1 MGAHKQEE
9 LYSYEEFVHIYL
21 QDILKFHG
29 SRFTTYSPSLQQQLR
44 HLSFVAALINSR
56 GQVQTVLE
64 EHNIVK
70 DDLECGLIT
79 WESVEYFQRWQVK
92 VLNKLETQETQE
104 KDVAGNSTEVLD
116 NWSLLEEPVGNEPD
130 PEECEDASSLPVQIK
145 ITKNLHRKLDKTN
158 IYLEEAMD
166 MKDEEYS
173 NRLKED
179 DTNHDKDKD
188 SVLIP
193 VQIKIQ
199 KDEKKKYVRSG
210 KLYRCESCSTFATL
224 GKSKYE
230 KHMFEEHEHTMC
242 EVCGLNFTEY
252 SLFRLH
258 TLTHLAAIHECT
270 ECGEKYKTVLKLN
283 HHTARAHPHLGMPGK
298 EMCVSCGKYF
308 IRIEHHSCT
317 SSTIIETSPCPYSGC
332 DYVGSSRNLK
342 THIKSHQKV
351 LVTCPSCGKETRDLR
366 THLNASQCHIPEKER
381 VKVVVKCDTC
391 FMEFSHRSA
400 KVANCKLKRHIKHIH
415 EQVRDVHCDQCSY
428 KTYTKCNLYVH
439 VKRMHEG
446 RPYKEQCPH
455 CPKVVVNLEWHIKW
469 NHQTNSIKLS

>member
-1 MGAHKQEE
+1 MGSHKREE

-21 QDILKFHG
+21 QDMLKFHG
-29 SRFTTYSPSLQQQLR
+29 TRFTTYSPSLQQQLR

-92 VLNKLETQETQE
+92 VLNKLDGIETQE
-104 KDVAGNSTEVLD
+104 KDVDGKSAEALD
-116 NWSLLEEPVGNEPD
+116 DWSLLEDPVDNDPD
-130 PEECEDASSLPVQIK
+130 PEDASSLPVQIK
-145 ITKNLHRKLDKTN
+145 ITKNLPRKVAKTN
-158 IYLEEAMD
+158 VYLEEAID
-166 MKDEEYS
+166 MKDEEYPK
-173 NRLKED
+173 RLKED

-188 SVLIP
+188 SVLLP
-193 VQIKIQ
+193 VQIKVQ
-199 KDEKKKYVRSG
+199 KDEKKKYVKSG
-210 KLYRCESCSTFATL
+210 KWRPYYRCDSCGTFSTR

-258 TLTHLAAIHECT
+258 ALTHLAAIHECT
-270 ECGEKYKTVLKLN
+270 ECGEKFKTVLKLN

-298 EMCVSCGKYF
+298 EMCASCGKYF
-308 IRIEHHSCT
+308 RSLDQHLCT
-317 SSTIIETSPCPYSGC
+317 SSTIKETCPYSGC
-332 DYVGSSRNLK
+332 DYVGIRRNLK
-342 THIKSHQKV
+342 IHMESHQKV
-351 LVTCPSCGKETRDLR
+351 LVNCPSCGKETRDLR
-366 THLNASQCHIPEKER
+366 THLYASQCHIPEKER

-391 FMEFSHRSA
+391 FKEFSHRSA
-400 KVANCKLKRHIKHIH
+400 THANLILKRHIKNIH

-455 CPKVVVNLEWHIKW
+455 CPKVVVNLEWHIKR
-469 NHQTNSIKLS
+469 NHPTNSIKLS